1 MFYYA
6 KEVVQQLQQS
16 ETIII
21 YGARIVAKE
30 VATTLMSDPYNFKIE
45 SFMVSDLEGNPQEID
60 GIPVICLEDGKEKY
74 KNATV
79 LVAVLE
85 KYLDEI
91 MISLKENEFKNVI
104 SLGFESDLWSGLR
117 GNAYKYMCEKV
128 GKKYYILEEE
138 LQNETVG
145 DIVCR
150 KNDVHIYMAKCHVDK
165 AISKNLSEYD
175 WEIPIQVGAALT
187 NEVIADVRDNKG
199 DNISEKNKQ
208 YCELTALYWIW
219 KNDRSDY
226 KGLCHYRRHFD
237 VDDKMLSLLLHS
249 DIDVVLTIPIFN
261 YPSVGAMYCHDHSR
275 EDWDVLMEAIK
286 VLEPDYAK
294 TAERVQDGSFYYAY
308 NMLIAKE
315 DVFNS
320 YCEWLF
326 PILDYCNKK
335 CGIKEN
341 PYQNR
346 YVGFMGERLLSIYFL
361 HNEEKYKIVHAT
373 KTFLW
378 K

>member
-6 KEVVQQLQQS
+6 KEVVEQLQQS
-16 ETIII
+16 ESIVI

-30 VATTLMSDPYNFKIE
+30 VATTLMAEPYNFKIDC
-45 SFMVSDLEGNPQEID
+45 FMVSDLEGNPREIN
-60 GIPVICLEDGKEKY
+60 GIPVICLKDGKETY

-79 LVAVLE
+79 LIAVLE
-85 KYLDEI
+85 KYLDDI
-91 MISLKENEFKNVI
+91 MFSLEENGFENVI
-104 SLGFESDLWSGLR
+104 PLGFESDLWSGLR
-117 GNAYKYMCEKV
+117 GNSFKYMYEKV
-128 GKKYYILEEE
+128 EKKYYILEEE
-138 LQNETVG
+138 LQIEVAKDCVG
-145 DIVCR
+145 A
-150 KNDVHIYMAKCHVDK
+150 KGDVHIYMAKCHVDK
-165 AISKNLSEYD
+165 PISKDLSEYD

-187 NEVIADVRDNKG
+187 DQVISEIRDNTG
-199 DNISEKNKQ
+199 VHISNKNKQ

-219 KNDRSDY
+219 KNDSSDY

-237 VDDKMLSLLLHS
+237 VDKKMLPLLLQS

-261 YPSVGAMYCHDHSR
+261 YPSVGEMYFHDHSK
-275 EDWDVLMEAIK
+275 EDWNTLMEAIEI
-286 VLEPDYAK
+286 LQPDYVK
-294 TAERVQDGSFYYAY
+294 TAERVQNGIFYYAY

-361 HNEEKYKIVHAT
+361 HNEGRYKIAHAT